1 MTTCSENSYPC
12 PHCQGYLD
20 LSEHLQGR
28 LIHVGQKVAMFQP
41 TSNDHPT
48 ENIIERAILEDRPD
62 KESP

>member
-1 MTTCSENSYPC
+1 MTARSENSYPC

-41 TSNDHPT
+41 TSN
-48 ENIIERAILEDRPD
+48 ERPIGNILERLLDRPD